1 MLPFVPTAQPTR
13 RAFSALVITSLL
25 AAAAGLPTVASAQ
38 TASTVQVGQ
47 RVPALALKD
56 QHDKPWQM
64 DTDTRLLMFAASR
77 QASNL
82 VQEVLHKLPPDQL
95 TRNNALYLADMGK
108 MPGIITRTFA
118 LPALKKLPYP
128 IGVSTDE
135 ATLAAWPRQGDAVTL
150 IELDQHL
157 VKRISYVSTEAD
169 LRAALDR

>member
-1 MLPFVPTAQPTR
+1 MFHVVPTSRPTR
-13 RAFSALVITSLL
+13 RAVSALVFTSLL
-25 AAAAGLPTVASAQ
+25 AVAAGLPTVASAQ
-38 TASTVQVGQ
+38 TTSTVQVGQ
-47 RVPALALKD
+47 RLPALALKD
-56 QHDKPWQM
+56 QHDKPWQI
-64 DTDTRLLMFAASR
+64 DANTRLLMFAASR

-82 VQEVLHKLPPDQL
+82 VQAVLQNLPPDQL
-95 TRNNALYLADMGK
+95 TRKNALYLADMGK

-135 ATLAAWPRQGDAVTL
+135 STLAAWPRQGDAVTL

-157 VKRISYVSTEAD
+157 VKRISFVSTEAD

>member
-1 MLPFVPTAQPTR
+1 MFPCVPTAQPTR
-13 RAFSALVITSLL
+13 RAFSALMVTSLL
-25 AAAAGLPTVASAQ
+25 AAAAGLPTVAGAQ
-38 TASTVQVGQ
+38 TTSTVQVGQ
-47 RVPALALKD
+47 RLPALTLKD

-64 DTDTRLLMFAASR
+64 DTDTRLLMFSASR

-82 VQEVLHKLPPDQL
+82 VQAVLQNLPPDQL
-95 TRNNALYLADMGK
+95 TGKNAVYLADMGK

-157 VKRISYVSTEAD
+157 VKRISFVSREAD
-169 LRAALDR
+169 LRAALER